1 MRMTLPLAALPA
13 WAAAR
18 GRSLGIVLAA
28 GLFIASPFFTSHGL
42 GTGEAYNYSLAV
54 ADCVT
59 QIRAGEFPVLVGQ
72 SEYAWN
78 GRIHPLRTA
87 PYLPYG
93 AGLLD
98 LVTFHALGLWTLQNL
113 VIGLSLFGGV
123 LSFYCCLRR
132 AVPELSDRTAAV
144 LAAAYGL
151 APGLLSTAY
160 AMDLY
165 MTVMTAPW
173 IPVVLGGLARAHRA
187 GSFGALAQTAVG
199 LAACWLAHPPIAMW
213 LTGAAGLAALAILA
227 TGRHRGRFLGA
238 AAGAALLFLV
248 LAGYAFVS
256 ALTVSSYGS
265 ITAPK
270 YVGGILTETRR
281 AFPASLLPVSP
292 EANQLGDFQ
301 LGYAYWLVVVAAAG
315 LAVWRRHLLAGVLV
329 ATAGFFL
336 LLTLPVPGAQA
347 WLWQALPASAVT
359 LTSQWPMQR
368 FYLLVTALGL
378 FAFGLVWRPPAAPL
392 QGFLRDAAFLAAA
405 VAVLWTGWQ
414 AIRFVARGFNIRL
427 DDAQSARV
435 HRPENI
441 NLTII
446 SFDRLVPP
454 PWFENGVMDPAM
466 EIRLRAPFD
475 GHVLQA
481 NATAP
486 FADTEASGTF
496 RASAAN
502 NTILTLAPRLTLQP
516 GRRYRLSFAFRVP
529 PQTLVLQLLGR
540 TFFRE
545 YPLPAAGGPEGFGM
559 QPGNSRSLFLWT
571 TSSEPEEVELRLV
584 AASTAGLDQMP
595 FADFTLET
603 TTVDRLPFVIESFV
617 PLRLRVRAE
626 AAGYLEV
633 PRMFVR
639 GYAAT
644 VNGQPVHV
652 QASPDGLVLLP
663 VPAGASRVEVRYR
676 GPWLLRAWFWTT
688 LAGWLAMGVWRVAP
702 GWACRTVPRFFSAL
716 GTGVWRWRWRL
727 LGGAA
732 AVILGLWAAASW
744 QRRREGVGPIV
755 LQVVFP
761 RNFWEGVQPLLV
773 TGQPGAGTFVY
784 VRYVDQR
791 HVRLGVDVWIRSGQV
806 SAPIETDYFAVH
818 TIEISE
824 GALFPPDHPMVRAL
838 PPAVRDA
845 LRRRLRVIFDGRTV
859 IDENVEQYNSQLA
872 DVTVGENRIG
882 GSSAGVRFTGEVLGV
897 RRGPIRP

>member
-1 MRMTLPLAALPA
+1 MTSPLASVQA
-13 WAAAR
+13 WATTR

-28 GLFIASPFFTSHGL
+28 GLFIAAPFFTNHGL

-87 PYLPYG
+87 PYLLYV

-98 LVTFHALGLWTLQNL
+98 LLTFRTLDLWTLQNL
-113 VIGLSLFGGV
+113 VIGLSLLGGV
-123 LSFYCCLRR
+123 LSFYFYLRR
-132 AVPELSDRTAAV
+132 AAPELSERTAAV

-151 APGLLSTAY
+151 SPGLLSTAY

-173 IPVVLGGLARAHRA
+173 VPLVLGGLERARRE
-187 GSFGALAQTAVG
+187 GSFGALAQTAIG

-213 LTGAAGLAALAILA
+213 LTGATGLALLAILGA
-227 TGRHRGRFLGA
+227 GRRRGHFLGA
-238 AAGAALLFLV
+238 AAGAGLLFLV

-256 ALTVSSYGS
+256 VLTVSSYGS
-265 ITAPK
+265 ITGPT

-292 EANQLGDFQ
+292 EADQLGDFQ
-301 LGYAYWLVVVAAAG
+301 LGYAYWSVLVAAAG
-315 LAVWRRHLLAGVLV
+315 LAAWRRHLLAGVLV
-329 ATAGFFL
+329 ATAAFFL
-336 LLTLPVPGAQA
+336 LLTLPVPGVQA

-378 FAFGLVWRPPAAPL
+378 FAFGLVWRPPTVRL
-392 QGFLRDAAFLAAA
+392 KGFLRDAAFLAAA
-405 VAVLWTGWQ
+405 AAMLWTGWQ
-414 AIRFVARGFNIRL
+414 ALRFVARGFNIRL
-427 DDAQSARV
+427 DAAQSARV

-441 NLTII
+441 NLTIT

-466 EIRLRAPFD
+466 EVRLRAPFD
-475 GHVLQA
+475 AHVVQA
-481 NATAP
+481 NATAAFP
-486 FADTEASGTF
+486 ETVVRGTF
-496 RASAAN
+496 RASAVN
-502 NTILTLAPRLTLQP
+502 NTILTLAPHITLQP
-516 GRRYRLSFAFRVP
+516 GRRYRLGFDFKVP
-529 PQTLVLQLLGR
+529 TQPLILQLLGR

-571 TSSEPEEVELRLV
+571 TSPEPEEIELRLV
-584 AASTAGLDQMP
+584 TANAAALDRMP
-595 FADFTLET
+595 FANFKLEA
-603 TTVDRLPFVIESFV
+603 TTVDRLPFVIESLM

-626 AAGYLEV
+626 NAGYLEV

-639 GYAAT
+639 GYEAT
-644 VNGQPVHV
+644 VNGRPAHV

-663 VPAGASRVEVRYR
+663 VPAGESRVEVEYR
-676 GPWLLRAWFWTT
+676 GSWLLRAWFWTT
-688 LAGWLAMGVWRVAP
+688 LGGWLGVGLWRVIPGRARCKVPTLFSQLGAAGWRLK
-702 GWACRTVPRFFSAL
+702 
-716 GTGVWRWRWRL
+716 WRL

-732 AVILGLWAAASW
+732 AVILGLWAVATW
-744 QRRREGVGPIV
+744 QRRREGVGPLV
-755 LQVVFP
+755 LRVVFP

-773 TGQPGAGTFVY
+773 TGRPSAGTFVFI
-784 VRYVDQR
+784 RYVDKR
-791 HVRLGVDVWIRSGQV
+791 HVCIGVDVWGLFGKV
-806 SAPIETDYFAVH
+806 TEPIETDYYAVH
-818 TIEISE
+818 KIEISE
-824 GALFPPDHPMVRAL
+824 GALFPLNHPAL
-838 PPAVRDA
+838 HALTPAGRET
-845 LRRRLRVIFDGRTV
+845 LRRRLRVVLDEKV
-859 IDENVEQYNSQLA
+859 ILNEAVQQYDTRLSEI
-872 DVTVGENRIG
+872 TVGENHIG
-882 GSSAGVRFTGEVLGV
+882 GSLSEVRFTGEILDIQ
-897 RRGPIRP
+897 RGPVQP